1 MHWSVERSLR
11 GVGVGV
17 AMVFCGCWG
26 FRKALVFSSV
36 SSYVVKGFMCSH
48 EIYLVCCR
56 QGAVYKVESPI

>member
-17 AMVFCGCWG
+17 AMVSVVVGG
-26 FRKALVFSSV
+26 FVLRWFLSSV
-36 SSYVVKGFMCSH
+36 SSYVVEGFMCSH

-56 QGAVYKVESPI
+56 QGAVYKVESAI